1 MKPAIRNGSLFN
13 SLPTLFDDILNRDLF
28 NLSNTNYSDTNTTI
42 PAVNI
47 KETSDRYEVEVAA
60 PGMNKDDFKV
70 ELDGNILTISSEKT
84 NQYQDQGREDE
95 RFYRREFSYQS
106 FQRTFNLKKEVVDS
120 EKIEAR
126 YDKGVLQLIIPK
138 KEEARQKPPR
148 LIQIS

>member
-1 MKPAIRNGSLFN
+1 MKTVIRNGSMFN

-28 NLSNTNYSDTNTTI
+28 NLTNTNYSDTNTTI

-47 KETSDRYEVEVAA
+47 KETADRYEVEVAA
-60 PGMNKDDFKV
+60 PGMNKDDFKI
-70 ELDGNILTISSEKT
+70 ELDGNILSISSEKT
-84 NQYQDQGREDE
+84 NEYQDGEDE

-126 YDKGVLQLIIPK
+126 YEKGVLQLIIPK
-138 KEEARQKPPR
+138 KEEAKQKPKR

>member
-47 KETSDRYEVEVAA
+47 KETSDRSEVEVAA

-84 NQYQDQGREDE
+84 NQFQDREDE

-126 YDKGVLQLIIPK
+126 YDKGVLQLLIPK